1 MSFRMIA
8 ENRKARFNYEIID
21 KIEAGVVLQGTEVK
35 SIRAGKM
42 TLADSY
48 AVVHGE
54 EIFWLNGQIAHY
66 DHGNIHNHEPFR
78 SRKLL
83 LKAKEIARLIGFI
96 QEKGLSIIPLRAY
109 WKGSKVKLEL
119 GIAKGKKLY
128 DKRATNKERDWQ
140 REKQRLLK
148 NNG

>member
-1 MSFRMIA
+1 MTFRLIA
-8 ENRKARFNYEIID
+8 ENRKARFNYEIIE
-21 KIEAGVVLQGTEVK
+21 KIEAGIVLQGTEVK

-48 AVVHGE
+48 AVVNRE
-54 EIFWLNGQIAHY
+54 ELYWLNGQIAHY
-66 DHGNIHNHEPFR
+66 EHGNIHNHEPFR

-83 LKAKEIARLIGFI
+83 LRHKEISRLIGLVK
-96 QEKGLSIIPLRAY
+96 EKGLSIIPLRAY

-128 DKRATNKERDWQ
+128 DKRATTKERDWQ
-140 REKQRLLK
+140 REKQRILK
-148 NNG
+148 TNH